1 MIHFK
6 LHSYLAASLFSGCC
20 LWFAA
25 CSEDP
30 GLPIE
35 ITDPIEV
42 PSDDGKI
49 VIEIP
54 AGGFQ
59 IPRCKILS
67 IAPVLTGEETYEM
80 QWSIGDSVISSQKE
94 LEFIALN
101 PGQYS
106 ITLQATNSEQ
116 KKSTLDFTVT
126 VKQEEKNYSPYITSI
141 PEYKPAPGQFV
152 NELPKYEEGDTQKA
166 INQKVLEAIGYN
178 TRGMITLG
186 GYGGYVICG
195 FDHTI
200 VNVPGQYDL
209 KILGNAFHANAN
221 PNPEAPE
228 EGGSCEPGIVMVA
241 YDRNKNGI
249 ADDDEWYE
257 LAGSEYTKETTL
269 KNYQITYYRPD
280 EYHEPV
286 EAPKDEQSWN
296 TDAEYIAWQDNRN
309 TQGFMPKNIYHRQDY
324 YPKWL
329 EEDELSFKGTLLP
342 NNAKDES
349 GEGKYWVLY
358 AYPWGYADN
367 GLNVDETSNFNIEWA
382 VDAEG
387 NPVHLPGIDF
397 VKIYTGVNQYCGWL
411 GETSTEVMGIND
423 LHLLNN

>member
-6 LHSYLAASLFSGCC
+6 LHSYLVASLFSGCC

-25 CSEDP
+25 CSETSDP
-30 GLPIE
+30 PVE

-59 IPRCKILS
+59 IPRCKVLS

-152 NELPKYEEGDTQKA
+152 NELPKYEEGDTQRA

-257 LAGSEYTKETTL
+257 LAGSEYGKDTETR
-269 KNYQITYYRPD
+269 NYEITYYRPQPANGD
-280 EYHEPV
+280 IRWTDNQGGEGFVYRNSYH
-286 EAPKDEQSWN
+286 Q
-296 TDAEYIAWQDNRN
+296 QDS
-309 TQGFMPKNIYHRQDY
+309 Y
-324 YPKWL
+324 YPNWIK
-329 EEDELSFKGTLLP
+329 EDEITFRGTRLKD
-342 NNAKDES
+342 NAIN
-349 GEGKYWVLY
+349 EGGTWVGY
-358 AYPWGYADN
+358 CYPWGYADN
-367 GLNVDETSNFNIEWA
+367 HPNRSEFSQFKIDWA
-382 VDAEG
+382 VDQNG
-387 NPVHLPGIDF
+387 NHVELDKIDF
-397 VKIYTGVNQYCGWL
+397 VKIYTAVNQNVGWM
-411 GETSTEVMGIND
+411 GEISTEVMTVED
-423 LHLLNN
+423 LHFEN

>member
-6 LHSYLAASLFSGCC
+6 LHSYLVASLFSGCC

-25 CSEDP
+25 CSETSDP
-30 GLPIE
+30 PVE

-59 IPRCKILS
+59 IPRCKVLS

-152 NELPKYEEGDTQKA
+152 NELPKYEEGDTQRA

-269 KNYQITYYRPD
+269 KNYQITYYRPY

-286 EAPKDEQSWN
+286 EAPEDEQSWN

-309 TQGFMPKNIYHRQDY
+309 AQGFMPKNIYHRQDY

>member
-6 LHSYLAASLFSGCC
+6 LHSYLVASLFSGCC

-25 CSEDP
+25 CSETSDP
-30 GLPIE
+30 PVE

-59 IPRCKILS
+59 IPRCKVLS

-152 NELPKYEEGDTQKA
+152 NELPKYEEGDTQRA

-286 EAPKDEQSWN
+286 EAPEDEQSWN

-309 TQGFMPKNIYHRQDY
+309 AQGFMPKNIYHRQDY

-423 LHLLNN
+423 LHLFNN

>member
-6 LHSYLAASLFSGCC
+6 LHSYLVASLFSGCC

-30 GLPIE
+30 GLPV
-35 ITDPIEV
+35 EV

-54 AGGFQ
+54 AGGLQ
-59 IPRCKILS
+59 IPRCKVLS
-67 IAPVLTGEETYEM
+67 ITPILAGEETYEM

-152 NELPKYEEGDTQKA
+152 NELPKYEEGDTQRA

-228 EGGSCEPGIVMVA
+228 
-241 YDRNKNGI
+241 
-249 ADDDEWYE
+249 
-257 LAGSEYTKETTL
+257 
-269 KNYQITYYRPD
+269 
-280 EYHEPV
+280 
-286 EAPKDEQSWN
+286 
-296 TDAEYIAWQDNRN
+296 
-309 TQGFMPKNIYHRQDY
+309 
-324 YPKWL
+324 
-329 EEDELSFKGTLLP
+329 
-342 NNAKDES
+342 
-349 GEGKYWVLY
+349 
-358 AYPWGYADN
+358 
-367 GLNVDETSNFNIEWA
+367 
-382 VDAEG
+382 
-387 NPVHLPGIDF
+387 
-397 VKIYTGVNQYCGWL
+397 
-411 GETSTEVMGIND
+411 
-423 LHLLNN
+423 

>member
-6 LHSYLAASLFSGCC
+6 LHSYLATSLFSGCC

-25 CSEDP
+25 CSETSDP
-30 GLPIE
+30 PVE

-59 IPRCKILS
+59 IPRCKVLS

-152 NELPKYEEGDTQKA
+152 NELPKYEEGDTQRA

-221 PNPEAPE
+221 PNP
-228 EGGSCEPGIVMVA
+228 
-241 YDRNKNGI
+241 
-249 ADDDEWYE
+249 
-257 LAGSEYTKETTL
+257 
-269 KNYQITYYRPD
+269 
-280 EYHEPV
+280 
-286 EAPKDEQSWN
+286 
-296 TDAEYIAWQDNRN
+296 
-309 TQGFMPKNIYHRQDY
+309 
-324 YPKWL
+324 
-329 EEDELSFKGTLLP
+329 
-342 NNAKDES
+342 
-349 GEGKYWVLY
+349 
-358 AYPWGYADN
+358 
-367 GLNVDETSNFNIEWA
+367 
-382 VDAEG
+382 
-387 NPVHLPGIDF
+387 
-397 VKIYTGVNQYCGWL
+397 
-411 GETSTEVMGIND
+411 
-423 LHLLNN
+423 

>member
-6 LHSYLAASLFSGCC
+6 LHSYLVASLFSGCC

-30 GLPIE
+30 GLPVE

-54 AGGFQ
+54 AGGLQ
-59 IPRCKILS
+59 IPRCKVLS

-116 KKSTLDFTVT
+116 KKSILDFTVT

-152 NELPKYEEGDTQKA
+152 NELPKYEEGDTQRA
-166 INQKVLEAIGYN
+166 INQKVLEAIGHN

-286 EAPKDEQSWN
+286 EAPEDEQSWN
-296 TDAEYIAWQDNRN
+296 TDAEYIVWQDNRN
-309 TQGFMPKNIYHRQDY
+309 AQGFMPKNIYHRQDY

-382 VDAEG
+382 VDTEG

>member
-6 LHSYLAASLFSGCC
+6 LHSYLVASLFSGCC

-30 GLPIE
+30 GLPVE

-54 AGGFQ
+54 AGGLQ
-59 IPRCKILS
+59 IPRCKVLS
-67 IAPVLTGEETYEM
+67 ITPILAGEETYEM

-152 NELPKYEEGDTQKA
+152 NELPKYEEGDTQRA

-249 ADDDEWYE
+249 ADTDEWYE

-286 EAPKDEQSWN
+286 EAPEVEQSWN
-296 TDAEYIAWQDNRN
+296 TDAEYIAWQDNRSM
-309 TQGFMPKNIYHRQDY
+309 QGFMPKNIYHRQDY

-329 EEDELSFKGTLLP
+329 EENELSFKGTLLP

>member
-6 LHSYLAASLFSGCC
+6 LHSYLVASLFSGCC

-30 GLPIE
+30 GLPVE
-35 ITDPIEV
+35 ITDPVEV

-54 AGGFQ
+54 AGGLQ
-59 IPRCKILS
+59 IPRCKVLS
-67 IAPVLTGEETYEM
+67 ITPILAGEETYEM

-152 NELPKYEEGDTQKA
+152 NELPKYEEGDTQRA

-249 ADDDEWYE
+249 ADTDEWYE

-286 EAPKDEQSWN
+286 EAPEDEQSWN
-296 TDAEYIAWQDNRN
+296 TDAEYIAWQDNRSM
-309 TQGFMPKNIYHRQDY
+309 QGFMPKNIYHRQDY

-329 EEDELSFKGTLLP
+329 EENELSFKGTLLP

-382 VDAEG
+382 VDTEG

>member
-6 LHSYLAASLFSGCC
+6 LHSYLATSLFSGCC

-25 CSEDP
+25 CSETPDP
-30 GLPIE
+30 PVE

-59 IPRCKILS
+59 IPRCKVLS

-152 NELPKYEEGDTQKA
+152 NELPKYEEGDTQRA

-286 EAPKDEQSWN
+286 EAPEDEQSWN

-309 TQGFMPKNIYHRQDY
+309 AQGFMPKNIYHRQDY

>member
-6 LHSYLAASLFSGCC
+6 LHSYLVASLFSGCC

-25 CSEDP
+25 CSETSDP
-30 GLPIE
+30 PVE

-59 IPRCKILS
+59 IPRCKVLS

-152 NELPKYEEGDTQKA
+152 NELPKYEEGDTQRA

-195 FDHTI
+195 FDPTI

-286 EAPKDEQSWN
+286 EAPEDEQSWN

-309 TQGFMPKNIYHRQDY
+309 AQGFMPKNIYHRQDY

-382 VDAEG
+382 VDAES

>member
-6 LHSYLAASLFSGCC
+6 LHSYLVASLFSGCC

-30 GLPIE
+30 GLPVE

-54 AGGFQ
+54 AGGLQ
-59 IPRCKILS
+59 IPRCKVLS
-67 IAPVLTGEETYEM
+67 ITPILAGEETYEM

-152 NELPKYEEGDTQKA
+152 NELPKYEEGDTQRA

-249 ADDDEWYE
+249 ADTDEWYE

-286 EAPKDEQSWN
+286 EAPEDEQSWN
-296 TDAEYIAWQDNRN
+296 TDAEYIAWQDNRSM
-309 TQGFMPKNIYHRQDY
+309 QGFMPKNIYHRQDY

-329 EEDELSFKGTLLP
+329 EENELSFKGTLLP

>member
-6 LHSYLAASLFSGCC
+6 LHSYLTASLFSGCC

-25 CSEDP
+25 CSETPDP
-30 GLPIE
+30 PVE
-35 ITDPIEV
+35 ITGPIEV

-54 AGGFQ
+54 AGGLQ

-152 NELPKYEEGDTQKA
+152 NELPKYEEGDTQRA

-286 EAPKDEQSWN
+286 EAPEDEQSWN

-309 TQGFMPKNIYHRQDY
+309 AQGFMPKNIYHRQDY

>member
-6 LHSYLAASLFSGCC
+6 LHSYLVASLFSGCC

-30 GLPIE
+30 GLPVE

-54 AGGFQ
+54 AGGLQ
-59 IPRCKILS
+59 IPRCKVLS
-67 IAPVLTGEETYEM
+67 ITPILAGEETYEM

-141 PEYKPAPGQFV
+141 PGYKPAPGQFV
-152 NELPKYEEGDTQKA
+152 NELPKYEEGDTQRA

-249 ADDDEWYE
+249 ADTDEWYE

-286 EAPKDEQSWN
+286 EAPEDEQSWN
-296 TDAEYIAWQDNRN
+296 TDAEYIAWQDNRSM
-309 TQGFMPKNIYHRQDY
+309 QGFIPKNIYHRQDY

-329 EEDELSFKGTLLP
+329 EENELSFKGTLLP